1 MGTITFTKP
10 PFIEETVKAKVKAA
24 QDAWN
29 TRNPECIAQAYTSDS
44 KWRNRSEFFSD
55 RKPLANINPKEYA
68 AVVFS
73 GGKGVAYDF
82 SWNKDVNRIASSIYE

>member
-1 MGTITFTKP
+1 MGTITFIKP
-10 PFIEETVKAKVKAA
+10 PFNEETAKAKVKAA

-29 TRNPECIAQAYTSDS
+29 TRNPEYVTQAYTSDS
-44 KWRNRSEFFSD
+44 KWINEFFTG
-55 RKPLANINPKEYA
+55 REPLANINPKEYA